1 MRFNVKIGLRRA
13 VRVEK
18 KRRQRS
24 MTNSAAPI
32 VDSIMRK
39 VTALSAAPSHSSKN
53 DAMTLLGLV
62 GHEGVVALGEG
73 EKLIASSAGNEKDKG
88 TLDARRRKKERGSA
102 TCRVIYMREQETYQ
116 RHQAA
121 GFL

>member
-1 MRFNVKIGLRRA
+1 MRFNVKIGLRRVA
-13 VRVEK
+13 RVEK

-24 MTNSAAPI
+24 ITNSAAPI

-62 GHEGVVALGEG
+62 GHEGVVALGVALGEG
-73 EKLIASSAGNEKDKG
+73 EKLIASSAGKTREHW
-88 TLDARRRKKERGSA
+88 TLKYGRKSA
-102 TCRVIYMREQETYQ
+102 DQ
-116 RHQAA
+116 RHAE
-121 GFL
+121 